1 MNLGETRSPCHIR
14 FQGRT
19 ADRVRRNDSG
29 MPRQRLRAKL
39 KGKRMLAE
47 SGAGPVTATP
57 PQRALPASHVL
68 AVVVGNAI
76 EFYDFVTYAFFAA
89 QIGRAFFP
97 SHAPG
102 ASLLASLATFG
113 AGFLTRPLG
122 AFVIGRMGDRVG
134 RKPAMLLSFTLI
146 GIAVI
151 GLPLTPTYS
160 SIGITA
166 PILVIGFRLLQGFAL
181 GGEVGPSTA
190 FMMEAAPIHRRGLY
204 ISLQAMSADAAVL
217 AAGLV
222 GVGLAS
228 VLDESALD
236 AWGWRVALLVGAII
250 IPFGVVLRRS
260 LGETLSVSD
269 ESRSPGKSTPWR
281 GYGKIALPAL
291 AMLAAATT
299 TNYILDYMTTYAGST
314 LGMPIKV
321 ALGATVAVGLSGV
334 ICDPIS
340 GWLSDRFGRKPVMV
354 VPWVVLLLAIFPSF
368 WVIGHWRNGPALY
381 GVCVLLAVASTLS
394 TATVL
399 VSITESLPKA
409 IRSGG
414 LSMVYAIAIAIFG
427 GSTQFMAAWLTRI
440 SGNALAPAW
449 YMIAAVA
456 VGLLA
461 ITRMAETAPIRN
473 VQQALGNDEATPL
486 QPGWPPPMP

>member
-1 MNLGETRSPCHIR
+1 
-14 FQGRT
+14 
-19 ADRVRRNDSG
+19 
-29 MPRQRLRAKL
+29 
-39 KGKRMLAE
+39 MLAE
-47 SGAGPVTATP
+47 SGVESVTDVP
-57 PQRALPASHVL
+57 PQHAPPASQVL

-122 AFVIGRMGDRVG
+122 AYVIGRMGDRVG

-151 GLPLTPTYS
+151 GLPLTPS
-160 SIGITA
+160 FASIGMAA

-190 FMMEAAPIHRRGLY
+190 FMMEAAPLHRRGLY

-217 AAGLV
+217 VAGLV
-222 GVGLAS
+222 GVGLAT
-228 VLDESALD
+228 VLDEPALD
-236 AWGWRVALLVGAII
+236 AWGWRAALLVGAVIV
-250 IPFGVVLRRS
+250 PFGLVLRRT
-260 LGETLSVSD
+260 LGETLSVPEDVKPHD
-269 ESRSPGKSTPWR
+269 ESAHWR
-281 GYGKIALPAL
+281 GYAKIVLPAL

-299 TNYILDYMTTYAGST
+299 TNYILTYMTTYAGST
-314 LGMPIKV
+314 LGMSTKV

-340 GWLSDRFGRKPVMV
+340 GWLSDRLGRKPVMV
-354 VPWVVLLLAIFPSF
+354 VPWIVLLLAIFPCF
-368 WVIGHWRNGPALY
+368 WAIGHWRTGLALY
-381 GVCVLLAVASTLS
+381 AVCTLLAVASTLS

-399 VSITESLPKA
+399 VCITESLPKA

-414 LSMVYAIAIAIFG
+414 LSMIYAIAIAIFG

-440 SGNALAPAW
+440 SGSELAPAW
-449 YMIAAVA
+449 YMVAAVA

-461 ITRMAETAPIRN
+461 ITRMAETAPIRI
-473 VQQALGNDEATPL
+473 VHQARRNDEATPL
-486 QPGWPPPMP
+486 QPGWPPLKP